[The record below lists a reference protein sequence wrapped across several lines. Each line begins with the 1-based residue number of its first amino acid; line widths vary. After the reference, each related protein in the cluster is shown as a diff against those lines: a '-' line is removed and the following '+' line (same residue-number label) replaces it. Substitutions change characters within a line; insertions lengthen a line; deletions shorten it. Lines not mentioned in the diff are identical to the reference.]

1 MVLWPRKTMGPWAN
15 HNSHFRSRTF
25 KHLFNL
31 IYNSYNLSPIILSVN
46 QTSPQ
51 PSPIIARLGFWPP
64 SAAVH
69 GCWRWSPPQ
78 TAAWVPPKDMDFF
91 CLRCRT
97 RKRSWDFLIKQ
108 PASTIWLETCVYI
121 YTYIYIAIDGE
132 YGSLMFFIF
141 LWKICRNISS
151 EMVEMKMH
159 RTCRGIDLQLRLPW
173 VLPFHLSRKT
183 EKLQTPARTTWSS
196 IPCTAIQIYIIII
209 YYIIIYICICICVY
223 IYISWFSRSIIQDHD
238 LHGRVTRVSAISRS
252 TKRAKRRSRAH
263 SKRSWER
270 WGKLTSCGA
279 TVVPWM
285 GPGITLWLWHSQ
297 FAMVKITMAI
307 DGLHIYGLPT
317 VLKNGW
323 IFHVLVITRW

>member
-97 RKRSWDFLIKQ
+97 RKRSWDFLKKRTS
-108 PASTIWLETCVYI
+108 STIWFETC
-121 YTYIYIAIDGE
+121 IYIAIDGE

-151 EMVEMKMH
+151 EMVEMKMR

-209 YYIIIYICICICVY
+209 YYIIIYICTHIIIYICIYVCVY
-223 IYISWFSRSIIQDHD
+223 IYIYHDSVDLSSKIMISMAASPGSLQSADPRSVRNAGAAHTRNAAGSVEGNSRPVGPPWY
-238 LHGRVTRVSAISRS
+238 HG
-252 TKRAKRRSRAH
+252 
-263 SKRSWER
+263 WD
-270 WGKLTSCGA
+270 
-279 TVVPWM
+279 
-285 GPGITLWLWHSQ
+285 Q
-297 FAMVKITMAI
+297 
-307 DGLHIYGLPT
+307 GLPSGYDIHSSPW
-317 VLKNGW
+317 LKSPW
-323 IFHVLVITRW
+323 Q